1 LCCLRFLFL
10 RRRQN
15 VFFGDPSHGYL
26 AALHFLKFTRDE
38 REVQS
43 VSRRTLRPK
52 SAAHPGIPL
61 DAVGREA
68 LELFARAFARCGFA
82 PSEAARLF
90 REISEHLPAILG
102 RHGTGSSTQ
111 SDEAAHVLTL
121 WFTEPEYLMHGEP
134 RPLFLRGSAP
144 SIENLVRRIQPGP
157 GVDAV
162 MEYLLA
168 TRTVRRIGRRYI
180 PRARAVRH
188 RGAPRSQSA
197 HSLRILLGLL
207 RNVEHNAR
215 PRRAGPSWPEFT
227 ADCPHFPVR
236 LRSAFNIRAERDAL
250 AMTRQKDAEMR
261 RAESSRRPGAPT
273 VPLSFGVYVFEG
285 GRPRTK

>member
-1 LCCLRFLFL
+1 MSRGTP
-10 RRRQN
+10 RQ
-15 VFFGDPSHGYL
+15 
-26 AALHFLKFTRDE
+26 
-38 REVQS
+38 
-43 VSRRTLRPK
+43 K
-52 SAAHPGIPL
+52 SALRTEIPL

-82 PSEAARLF
+82 PMETALSF
-90 REISEHLPAILG
+90 REFCESVPLAFG

-111 SDEAAHVLTL
+111 SDDASHVLTL
-121 WFTEPEYLMHGEP
+121 WFTEPAYLTDGRP
-134 RPLFLRGSAP
+134 RALFLRGTAP

-157 GVDAV
+157 SIGAV

-168 TRTVRRIGRRYI
+168 TRTLRRVGRRYI

-188 RGAPRSQSA
+188 RGSPRSQSA

-215 PRRAGPSWPEFT
+215 PRSAGPSWPEFT
-227 ADCPHFPVR
+227 ADCPRFPAR
-236 LRSAFNIRAERDAL
+236 LRSGFNIRAEKEAL

-261 RAESSRRPGAPT
+261 RAESSRRPGEPT
-273 VPLSFGVYVFEG
+273 VPLSFGIYVFEG
-285 GRPRTK
+285 RHPRRK